1 MQKLESDVHKGQFL
15 QSVELF
21 AHISPSELAQ
31 IMPLFHL
38 RTIPRQTVLFWEGAL
53 CKGFYIIAAGQVRLY
68 ETAVSGDEQ
77 TLFILRSRDFFD
89 VLTLIDDQPHPVTA
103 VTLTDARLYAISKE
117 DMHLLLHRMPAIAN
131 TLLPHLSRMSRQLV
145 RLISDL
151 SFGTVATRL
160 ARFILLHIEDEG
172 IRTPHGMRLEWGLSH
187 REIAQF
193 IGTSREV
200 ITRAIHQLEKEGI
213 IEGGRGQLLI
223 KDLDKL
229 KQATIPHAK

>member
-1 MQKLESDVHKGQFL
+1 MC
-15 QSVELF
+15 
-21 AHISPSELAQ
+21 
-31 IMPLFHL
+31 
-38 RTIPRQTVLFWEGAL
+38 T
-53 CKGFYIIAAGQVRLY
+53 GFYIIAAGRVRLY

-77 TLFILRSRDFFD
+77 TLIILRSRDFFD
-89 VLTLIDDQPHPVTA
+89 VLTLIDNEPHPATA
-103 VTLTDARLYAISKE
+103 VTITDARLYCISKE
-117 DMHLLLHRMPAIAN
+117 DMHLLLQRIPAIAN
-131 TLLPHLSRMSRQLV
+131 TLLPHLSRLSRQLA

-172 IRTPHGMRLEWGLSH
+172 VRTSQGIRLKWGLSH

-229 KQATIPHAK
+229 KQATIPQAK